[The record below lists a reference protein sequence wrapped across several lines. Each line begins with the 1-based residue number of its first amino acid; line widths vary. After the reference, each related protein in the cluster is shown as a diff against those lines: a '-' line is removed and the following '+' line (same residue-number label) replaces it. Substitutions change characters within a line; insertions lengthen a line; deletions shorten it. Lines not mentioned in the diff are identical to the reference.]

1 MANENRKISPWFKPV
16 YDELQT
22 YILTLICVLLLITH
36 MDIRTMFVNAG
47 AMDVLGMIPIALFAI
62 FGGALSLFNVLVR
75 RPKESWEKT
84 AMAGLA
90 MGANG
95 TAGLTGGMEQL
106 PQGLTLAAIVPLW
119 NIVTSALLLYQMG
132 IASEAVL
139 TDEDATL
146 KQVAVATGWLL
157 GVFVICEW
165 YWHLTWPM
173 TFSVTTAFASVA
185 GHFFRGPDSPKPE
198 PRGSLPVEPI

>member
-1 MANENRKISPWFKPV
+1 MANEIRRISAWFKPV

-22 YILTLICVLLLITH
+22 YIITLSCVLLLMTH
-36 MDIRTMFVNAG
+36 MDIRTVFVHVR
-47 AMDVLGMIPIALFAI
+47 AMDFLVMMPIAVLAI

-75 RPKESWEKT
+75 RPKQPWEKT

-95 TAGLTGGMEQL
+95 TAGLVGGMEVL
-106 PQGLTLAAIVPLW
+106 PRGFTLAAIIPLW
-119 NIVTSALLLYQMG
+119 NIVTGALLLRQIG
-132 IASEAVL
+132 VASEDAL
-139 TDEDATL
+139 TDEDATP

-165 YWHLTWPM
+165 VLYLTWPM
-173 TFSVTTAFASVA
+173 TFSVATAFASFS
-185 GHFFRGPDSPKPE
+185 GHFFRGPDSPKP
-198 PRGSLPVEPI
+198 V